1 MYKAITFVVSVF
13 LIATVAM
20 AMECYNSNRNWSSQ
34 KKTNYNFLI
43 FMIVSAVLSLVASAA
58 AIAITK
64 SP

>member
-1 MYKAITFVVSVF
+1 MYKVITLIVSVF
-13 LIATVAM
+13 LIATTAI
-20 AMECYNSNRNWSSQ
+20 AMECYNKNTSWSNS

-43 FMIVSAVLSLVASAA
+43 FMIVSAVLSFVAAGA